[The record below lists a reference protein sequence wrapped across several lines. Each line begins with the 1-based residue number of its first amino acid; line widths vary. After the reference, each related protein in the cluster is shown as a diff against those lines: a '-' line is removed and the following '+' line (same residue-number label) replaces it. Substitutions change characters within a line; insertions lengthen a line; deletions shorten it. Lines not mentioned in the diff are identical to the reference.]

1 MLMKEE
7 ERVQKKYLIIY
18 LSIVIDL
25 HYKYFKNEE
34 FDTFQQYFNSI
45 SVIKYSKKEKEEI
58 FRKVD
63 SLLEKRYGL
72 FFAHY
77 DWNKLIYLVDIV
89 NERKE

>member
-1 MLMKEE
+1 MKEE
-7 ERVQKKYLIIY
+7 ERVQKKYLIMY

-45 SVIKYSKKEKEEI
+45 STIKYSKKEKEKI

-63 SLLEKRYGL
+63 SMLEKRYGL

-77 DWNKLIYLVDIV
+77 DWNKPIYLVDIA